1 MSKKTV
7 QQIISSGNDYVIA
20 VKANQPKL
28 YHQLQQN
35 MQHSQPTTIHTDVER
50 RSGRYTQRRVSVF
63 KQLQNISTQW
73 LGLKSL
79 VRVER
84 FGTRAGKPYAE
95 TAYYISSLSLE
106 ASDFACGIRHHWGVE
121 NRLHWIKDVV
131 FDEDSAQMIDGYAA
145 ANFSIIPSF
154 VINLFRHNGFDS
166 LTRAIRLC
174 CHNISLLFSF
184 LE

>member
-1 MSKKTV
+1 M
-7 QQIISSGNDYVIA
+7 IA

-35 MQHSQPTTIHTDVER
+35 MHHSQPTTIHSDFER
-50 RSGRYTQRRVSVF
+50 RSVSFTQRRVSVF
-63 KQLQNISTQW
+63 QQVQNISSQW

-84 FGTRAGKPYAE
+84 FGTRAGKAYAE
-95 TAYYISSLSLE
+95 TAYFISSLSLN
-106 ASDFACGIRHHWGVE
+106 ALDFAQGIRHHWGVE
-121 NRLHWIKDVV
+121 NRLHWVKDVV
-131 FDEDSAQMIDGYAA
+131 FEEDSAQMVDGYAA
-145 ANFSIIPSF
+145 ANFSILRSF

-166 LTRAIRLC
+166 LTRAIRFC
-174 CHNISLLFSF
+174 CHNIPLLFSF